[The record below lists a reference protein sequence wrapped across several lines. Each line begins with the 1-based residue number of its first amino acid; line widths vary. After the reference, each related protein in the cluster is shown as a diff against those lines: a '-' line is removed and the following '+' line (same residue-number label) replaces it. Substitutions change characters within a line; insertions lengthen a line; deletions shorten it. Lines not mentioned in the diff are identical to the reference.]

1 MGEQLTEEQIADYKE
16 AFSLFDKDGD
26 GIIKVSDLGLLVR
39 SLNLNPTESE
49 IAEMVSDVD
58 PDGTGKVDFPEF
70 ISLMV
75 QLHAVLARPARSK
88 MSTLK
93 KNSWRPSESSIRTT
107 AASFRQLN

>member
-1 MGEQLTEEQIADYKE
+1 MGDQLTEEQIADYKE

-49 IAEMVSDVD
+49 IAEMQNDVD

-75 QLHAVLARPARSK
+75 YKFIRSRHVK
-88 MSTLK
+88 QRMQILK
-93 KNSWRPSESSIRTT
+93 KNYWKRFEYSIGII
-107 AASFRQLN
+107 AASFRQQN

>member
-26 GIIKVSDLGLLVR
+26 GIIKVVDLGLLVR

-49 IAEMVSDVD
+49 ISEMQNDVD

-75 QLHAVLARPARSK
+75 IVCVRL
-88 MSTLK
+88 
-93 KNSWRPSESSIRTT
+93 
-107 AASFRQLN
+107 

>member
-1 MGEQLTEEQIADYKE
+1 MGDQLTEEQIADYKE

-26 GIIKVSDLGLLVR
+26 GIIKVADLGLLVR

-49 IAEMVSDVD
+49 IAEMQNDVD

-75 QLHAVLARPARSK
+75 L
-88 MSTLK
+88 
-93 KNSWRPSESSIRTT
+93 
-107 AASFRQLN
+107 